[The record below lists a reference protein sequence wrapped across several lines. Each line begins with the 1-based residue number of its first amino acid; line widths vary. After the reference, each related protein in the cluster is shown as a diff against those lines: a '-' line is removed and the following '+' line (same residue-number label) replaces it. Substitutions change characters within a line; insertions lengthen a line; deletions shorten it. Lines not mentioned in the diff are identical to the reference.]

1 MAVRMQ
7 FSRAIP
13 IFRIFNVRKATEF
26 YVDFLGFSVD
36 WEHRFA
42 AHAPLYMQ
50 ISRGKLVLNLSEHY
64 GDCCPGSTIIVSM
77 TGLDAFHKEITA
89 THYRYLH
96 PGIETTPWDARVMTV
111 IDPFGNRIRFSEEL
125 PARTSATKSRVKKKH

>member
-13 IFRIFNVRKATEF
+13 IFRIFNTKKAREF

-36 WEHRFA
+36 WEHRIA

-64 GDCCPGSTIIVSM
+64 GDCCPGSAIIVRM

-89 THYRYLH
+89 KHYRYLH
-96 PGIETTPWDARVMTV
+96 PGIETTPWNTRDMTV
-111 IDPFGNRIRFSEEL
+111 IDPFGNRIRFSEDL
-125 PARTSATKSRVKKKH
+125 PARATRGKSAPKKKR